1 MTIKTPTQK
10 SLCMQTTPTIRT
22 TQNATTCTVSIKTR
36 SYPSQNPH
44 IYKSRHHEVEL
55 KLLTTVHS
63 RLAGTHWISHSK
75 PGRLR
80 LATVSLR
87 DRKTPENKK
96 IWGGKK
102 INHTGRT
109 GELKHQQKLDML
121 VIMFIMKLQKTSSVS
136 LQWKCDMQI

>member
-1 MTIKTPTQK
+1 MTIKT
-10 SLCMQTTPTIRT
+10 TPMRNPLYANYTNYKIT

-36 SYPSQNPH
+36 SYPSQNPY
-44 IYKSRHHEVEL
+44 IYKSCHHEVEL

-96 IWGGKK
+96 TRGGM
-102 INHTGRT
+102 NHTGSADASAKV
-109 GELKHQQKLDML
+109 GH
-121 VIMFIMKLQKTSSVS
+121 
-136 LQWKCDMQI
+136 C

>member
-1 MTIKTPTQK
+1 M
-10 SLCMQTTPTIRT
+10 
-22 TQNATTCTVSIKTR
+22 
-36 SYPSQNPH
+36 
-44 IYKSRHHEVEL
+44 
-55 KLLTTVHS
+55 HS

-96 IWGGKK
+96 ILGGEK

-109 GELKHQQKLDML
+109 GELKHQQKLD
-121 VIMFIMKLQKTSSVS
+121 IVS
-136 LQWKCDMQI
+136 NHVYHEITKNKFCVTAVEMRDNIRTTA